1 MPLSDKPYA
10 WGGSAV
16 GDCSGR
22 MRKLAQQQQA
32 GMSMED
38 MEQSMADDYRKV
50 LDRIEDCH
58 ADQ

>member
-1 MPLSDKPYA
+1 MSISDKPYD

-22 MRKLAQQQQA
+22 MQKLAKQQQA

-50 LDRIEDCH
+50 LDRMEDRH
-58 ADQ
+58 VDQ